1 MAAPNPV
8 PEADE
13 DVDVA
18 ASGFEGLAVSW
29 ESHKDIRHSARS
41 RGALLDW
48 GSAAVGIPSMTL
60 GSKLSL
66 GPTSSI
72 QFIM

>member
-8 PEADE
+8 PEAEE

-18 ASGFEGLAVSW
+18 SGLDGLAESW
-29 ESHKDIRHSARS
+29 EGHKDIRHSARS

-48 GSAAVGIPSMTL
+48 GSAAAVGMTY
-60 GSKLSL
+60 
-66 GPTSSI
+66 
-72 QFIM
+72 QFKIIIGTYQLIM